1 MSNFHDSSRYRLVDE
16 YEVEDIL
23 PNVSEQN
30 TINNYTNEGSV
41 NSTEYS
47 LNVEHLS
54 NIEYE
59 SNSNLH
65 QKPSSNCEST
75 VIEEP
80 KSPGLFK
87 SFLDQSLDNIYSL
100 YVHPE
105 FNPTTTAVESE
116 DVDMSPTY
124 TEMTSASASAQS
136 EAAIT
141 INAFINSQATTT
153 KNKVGRK
160 PLSEEVK
167 VQRAQEKE
175 LIRLPKKQ
183 AKSKKVAKK

>member
-1 MSNFHDSSRYRLVDE
+1 M
-16 YEVEDIL
+16 
-23 PNVSEQN
+23 
-30 TINNYTNEGSV
+30 
-41 NSTEYS
+41 
-47 LNVEHLS
+47 
-54 NIEYE
+54 
-59 SNSNLH
+59 
-65 QKPSSNCEST
+65 
-75 VIEEP
+75 
-80 KSPGLFK
+80 
-87 SFLDQSLDNIYSL
+87 

-124 TEMTSASASAQS
+124 TEMTSVSAQS

-175 LIRLPKKQ
+175 LIRL
-183 AKSKKVAKK
+183 SKKKAISNKVANK